1 MKKNNQLLI
10 CTLIALGFI
19 LICENGCKKEENN
32 QTSTLATI
40 VTDSVTNITDTS
52 ATCGGN
58 ITNDGG
64 STISARGVCWSTNK
78 NPTINDDSLTLD
90 GTGKGIFTSKI
101 TGLSAGTTY
110 YVRAYAFNS
119 VGVTMEV
126 QYRLKQLMLMVKLA
140 MLMVILI
147 KLWLLELNLDGRKPT
162 CYRTSKKK
170 KKKKTNCCCWL

>member
-1 MKKNNQLLI
+1 MKKNNRILI

-19 LICENGCKKEENN
+19 LICTNSCKKEESKNN

-78 NPTINDDSLTLD
+78 NPTINDDSLTID
-90 GTGKGIFTSKI
+90 GTGKGIFTSNI
-101 TGLSAGTTY
+101 TGLTGNLTY
-110 YVRAYAFNS
+110 YVRAYAYNS
-119 VGVTMEV
+119 IGIRYGSAMSFKTKIAYGKISDVDGNTYKTVVIGT
-126 QYRLKQLMLMVKLA
+126 QPGWLK
-140 MLMVILI
+140 
-147 KLWLLELNLDGRKPT
+147 T
-162 CYRTSKKK
+162 
-170 KKKKTNCCCWL
+170 